1 MCIPCGHDEAGRSGA
16 HICMVCRTTCLSAGS
31 SCPTAA
37 RRGSAIQQELVEE
50 ALARLGAT
58 ELGDL
63 EDSLRWRWSTR
74 KGPPLVSAFQ
84 QEPQPTTDRLTLAEP

>member
-1 MCIPCGHDEAGRSGA
+1 MA
-16 HICMVCRTTCLSAGS
+16 CRTKTCSSARS

-50 ALARLGAT
+50 ALARAGAT

-63 EDSLRWRWSTR
+63 EDPLRWRWSTR

-84 QEPQPTTDRLTLAEP
+84 QEPQPTTYPLTLVEP